1 MNGMSWLHVIRNV
14 TRVAGMARTGR
25 PKAELTV
32 TDQERETL
40 QRWARRP
47 KSAQQL
53 ALRSKIVLACA
64 EGKDNKTVAA
74 ELAVHQVTVGKWRS
88 RFIAG
93 RLEGL
98 TDEDRPGRPRT
109 VTDEKVEEVIVK
121 TLEQPPANNDSHWS
135 TRSMAK
141 AAGMSQTAVSR
152 IWRAFE
158 LKPHREQTWKL
169 SADPQF
175 IEKIRDVVGLYMN
188 PPEHALVLCADE
200 KSQIQALNRT
210 APCLPVLPTTPAR
223 RSHDYVRNGTTSL
236 FAALDMATG
245 TVISSVHR
253 RHRHQEFLKF
263 LKKIDAEVPAG
274 LEVHLICDN
283 YGTHKTPEIKKWLL
297 RHPRFELH
305 FTPTS
310 SSWLN
315 VVERWFAEL
324 TNRKLR
330 RSAHN
335 SVNEL
340 EADIQA
346 WIEAWNEDPKPF
358 VWTKTADEILE
369 NLAGFLQRINN
380 SGH

>member
-1 MNGMSWLHVIRNV
+1 M
-14 TRVAGMARTGR
+14 
-25 PKAELTV
+25 
-32 TDQERETL
+32 
-40 QRWARRP
+40 
-47 KSAQQL
+47 
-53 ALRSKIVLACA
+53 
-64 EGKDNKTVAA
+64 
-74 ELAVHQVTVGKWRS
+74 
-88 RFIAG
+88 
-93 RLEGL
+93 
-98 TDEDRPGRPRT
+98 
-109 VTDEKVEEVIVK
+109 
-121 TLEQPPANNDSHWS
+121 PPA
-135 TRSMAK
+135 TR
-141 AAGMSQTAVSR
+141 
-152 IWRAFE
+152 
-158 LKPHREQTWKL
+158 P
-169 SADPQF
+169 
-175 IEKIRDVVGLYMN
+175 
-188 PPEHALVLCADE
+188 
-200 KSQIQALNRT
+200 LNRT

-335 SVNEL
+335 NVNEL